1 MHSLAKCAIVN
12 LGARQKSEVKA
23 MRTKRLIEQRR
34 KILEFIADATAE
46 HGYPPTVREIGEA
59 LGLRSSST
67 VHFHLKVLTE
77 LGYLKRDGSLTRALR
92 LSEEGLAVSGK
103 QARPGEGKRPADT
116 RWLPLVGEVAA
127 GQPIFAIEECE
138 DLVPL
143 PAQFVPNGEAF
154 MLRVSGDS
162 MIGAGIRDGDHAIV
176 ARSSTAEEGDI
187 VVALLEDEA
196 TVKYFHRRENGFE
209 LRPANEAFAPILV
222 DEVHILGKVTGLV
235 RSLA

>member
-1 MHSLAKCAIVN
+1 MCYGTF
-12 LGARQKSEVKA
+12 GARRKSEVTPVRSKG
-23 MRTKRLIEQRR
+23 LNDQRR
-34 KILEFIADATAE
+34 RILEFIVKATEE

-92 LSEEGLAVSGK
+92 LSEEGLAIGGESSIRD
-103 QARPGEGKRPADT
+103 ARESKRAAEA

-127 GQPIFAIEECE
+127 GQPVFATEDRE

-162 MIGAGIRDGDHAIV
+162 MVDAGIRDGDFAIV
-176 ARSSTAEEGDI
+176 SRCSAADEGDI

-196 TVKYFHRRENGFE
+196 TVKYFHRSGSGFE
-209 LRPANEAFAPILV
+209 LRPANERFSPIFV
-222 DEVHILGKVTGLV
+222 EEVHVLGKVTGLL